1 MEKRI
6 SLERW
11 QEAWGRPGE
20 RKLQEKDIRKK
31 RRGWKRRNVGL
42 EMVKSRNTLKGKKC
56 VFYFIFIFLL
66 YWSVGKCTFLF
77 FVGKPIKLAPDE
89 RVSLILVEWNFPYNT
104 LTYFGRSIVNHCNII
119 SWKHGLQRNGW
130 WSAPSKK
137 KYFVTKLHACTS
149 TYDFFPQIARM
160 YCLSSV

>member
-31 RRGWKRRNVGL
+31 KRRGWKRRNVGL
-42 EMVKSRNTLKGKKC
+42 EMVKSRNRLKGKI
-56 VFYFIFIFLL
+56 VYFILFFIFLL

-77 FVGKPIKLAPDE
+77 SVGKPIKLAPLHLWNE
-89 RVSLILVEWNFPYNT
+89 IFLTTPWLALVEEVLLVTVILPRENMVCGEVDDEV
-104 LTYFGRSIVNHCNII
+104 LLV
-119 SWKHGLQRNGW
+119 
-130 WSAPSKK
+130 KK
-137 KYFVTKLHACTS
+137 KIFCN
-149 TYDFFPQIARM
+149 
-160 YCLSSV
+160 